1 MKQVVIVRHGKAVP
15 YGYEDDFTRDLRE
28 RGKKDARLISDEL
41 KKRSIKPDKIISSPA
56 KRAFKTAMIFA
67 ENLDYGRQ
75 DIITVEDIYDGLTTE
90 DFLEL
95 IKTMPQDANTVFFF
109 GHNPGF
115 YYYVCNLLEEF
126 YSDMPT
132 TSTVGINFDIESWD
146 QVEARSGKLA
156 FHLIPRM
163 FK

>member
-28 RGKKDARLISDEL
+28 RGKKDAKLISDEL

-67 ENLDYGRQ
+67 ENLDFRRQ
-75 DIITVEDIYDGLTTE
+75 DIITVEDIYDGLTTN

-95 IKTMPQDANTVFFF
+95 IKTLPQNANTVFFF

-115 YYYVCNLLEEF
+115 YYYVCNLLDEF

-132 TSTVGINFDIESWD
+132 TSTVGINFDIEKWED
-146 QVEARSGKLA
+146 AEARSGKLA
-156 FHLIPRM
+156 FHLVPRM

>member
-28 RGKKDARLISDEL
+28 RGKKDAKLISDEL

-67 ENLDYGRQ
+67 ENLDFRRQ
-75 DIITVEDIYDGLTTE
+75 DIITVEDIYDGLTTD

-95 IKTMPQDANTVFFF
+95 IKTLPPEANTVFFF

-115 YYYVCNLLEEF
+115 YYYVCNLLDEF
-126 YSDMPT
+126 YNDMPT
-132 TSTVGINFDIESWD
+132 TSTVGINFDIKNWED
-146 QVEARSGKLA
+146 VEARSGKLA
-156 FHLIPRM
+156 FHLVPRM

>member
-28 RGKKDARLISDEL
+28 RGKSDAKLVSEEL
-41 KKRSIKPDKIISSPA
+41 KKRGIIPDKIISSPA

-67 ENLDYGRQ
+67 ENLDYSEQ
-75 DIITVEDIYDGLTTE
+75 DIITVEDIYDGLTTN

-95 IKTMPQDANTVFFF
+95 IKAQPSDVNKVFFF

-132 TSTVGINFDIESWD
+132 TSTVGINFDVKSWEE
-146 QVEARSGKLA
+146 VEARNGKLA
-156 FHLIPRM
+156 FHLVPRM

>member
-28 RGKKDARLISDEL
+28 RGKNDAKLVSRDL
-41 KKRSIKPDKIISSPA
+41 KKQGVVPDTIISSPA

-67 ENLDYGRQ
+67 ENLEFKRQ
-75 DIITVEDIYDGLTTE
+75 DIITVEDIYDGLSTDE
-90 DFLEL
+90 FLEL
-95 IKTMPQDANTVFFF
+95 IHKLPPSTNTVFFF

-115 YYYVCNLLEEF
+115 YYYVCNLLDEF

-132 TSTVGINFDIESWD
+132 TSTVGINFDVKNWD

-156 FHLIPRM
+156 FHLIPHM